1 MGQHEASGTVC
12 IAEWDRQCSVMF
24 YWRVEHTGVA
34 YLYMRSQQLQ
44 TSFNP
49 SVLSNLGAAWERR

>member
-1 MGQHEASGTVC
+1 MVST
-12 IAEWDRQCSVMF
+12 AEWDRQCSVMS

-44 TSFNP
+44 TSVNP
-49 SVLSNLGAAWERR
+49 SVLSNLGAAWETK